1 MLGRLPC
8 QAVSY
13 NGRAPALTA
22 CCHVCR
28 HAVRATS
35 AVPAVHV
42 GVPPA
47 RDHMFVVTASRGKH
61 AAVVVART
69 D

>member
-1 MLGRLPC
+1 M
-8 QAVSY
+8 
-13 NGRAPALTA
+13 
-22 CCHVCR
+22 
-28 HAVRATS
+28 RATG

-61 AAVVVART
+61 AAVVIART
-69 D
+69 DRKTCLQIPGLLVELSIAGP